1 MFKHLLVTTDGS
13 KLSDKAV
20 NAAIGLARDL
30 GAKLTGFHATEDYPI
45 MPFPEYA
52 MFAESLTPAMWKE
65 DEERRV
71 LLGSQT
77 FGASAHAGHPT
88 GEFDAWRGG
97 IVDRS
102 EVLRNNRVDLQK
114 RHTLCKRRCVRCNS
128 MRRAALWCYARWIYP
143 FPAIIRS

>member
-65 DEERRV
+65 DEEKRARRMLEKV
-71 LLGSQT
+71 EAKAKKAGVACDTNFSLALHPYEAILQAAKKARCDLIVMASHGRRGIQGVVLGSET
-77 FGASAHAGHPT
+77 NK
-88 GEFDAWRGG
+88 
-97 IVDRS
+97 
-102 EVLRNNRVDLQK
+102 VLTHSKLPVLV
-114 RHTLCKRRCVRCNS
+114 VR
-128 MRRAALWCYARWIYP
+128 
-143 FPAIIRS
+143 

>member
-1 MFKHLLVTTDGS
+1 MLKHLLVATDGS

-65 DEERRV
+65 DEEKRARRMLEKV
-71 LLGSQT
+71 EAKARKAGVACDTNFSLALHPYEAILQAAKKARCDLIVMASHGRRGIQGVVLGSET
-77 FGASAHAGHPT
+77 NK
-88 GEFDAWRGG
+88 
-97 IVDRS
+97 
-102 EVLRNNRVDLQK
+102 VLTHSKLPVLV
-114 RHTLCKRRCVRCNS
+114 VR
-128 MRRAALWCYARWIYP
+128 
-143 FPAIIRS
+143 